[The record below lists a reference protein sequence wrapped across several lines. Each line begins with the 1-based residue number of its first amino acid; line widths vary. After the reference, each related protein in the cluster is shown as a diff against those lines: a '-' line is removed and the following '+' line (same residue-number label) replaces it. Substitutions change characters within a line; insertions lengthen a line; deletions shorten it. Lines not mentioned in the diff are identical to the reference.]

1 MSRRKCKDNASLIPP
16 VRMTA
21 PHSPSNKTLPF
32 WTAIVPLRLIG
43 GTAVL
48 ALLLALQNLF
58 HQRLNDYVL
67 QVVILAGINIIL
79 AVSLNLINGITG
91 QFSLG
96 HAGFMAIGAYVGG
109 YVSVLG
115 SERLALP
122 QPIIFTLALLAAAA
136 FSGLAGYIVGL
147 PSLRLR
153 GDYLAIV
160 TLGFG
165 EIIRVLW
172 TTVNRIQLPAP
183 FDGLNEVLGSVELGA
198 ARGFTDI
205 PLWTNFAWTFALAFL
220 CILTVRNLA
229 DSALGRSMMAVRE
242 DEIAA
247 EAAGVNT
254 TQIKVL
260 AFVISSMWAGV
271 AGALGVHLIQYA
283 NPSAFS
289 FVRSV
294 EVVVMVVLGG
304 LGSIT
309 GAAFT
314 AVLLKILEEV
324 LRSVNGA
331 FVTGLLLIA
340 LTIFWSAPRHQ
351 AMLQKNPTRGFWNW
365 LGTPALTAILWLYLY
380 IGQRDWLEA
389 NVSPLRFVIYGV
401 ILIVLMLLRPQ
412 GLMGRG
418 ELGWHLL
425 RKNKSQ
431 AQNET

>member
-1 MSRRKCKDNASLIPP
+1 MAASDSSLP
-16 VRMTA
+16 
-21 PHSPSNKTLPF
+21 NKTWPF
-32 WTAIVPLRLIG
+32 WTAIVPLRIVG
-43 GTAVL
+43 GAAVL
-48 ALLLALQNLF
+48 AVLWALQGLF
-58 HQRLNDYVL
+58 EQRLNDYVL
-67 QVVILAGINIIL
+67 QIVILAGINIIL

-115 SERLALP
+115 SARLDLP
-122 QPIIFTLALLAAAA
+122 QPVIFALALLAAAA
-136 FSGLAGYIVGL
+136 FSGLAGYVVGL

-205 PLWTNFAWTFALAFL
+205 PLWTNFVWTFALALL

-229 DSALGRSMMAVRE
+229 DSSLGRSMMAVRE

-260 AFVISSMWAGV
+260 AFVVSSMWAGV

-283 NPSAFS
+283 NPNAFN
-289 FVRSV
+289 FMRSV
-294 EVVVMVVLGG
+294 EIVVMVVLGG

-309 GAAFT
+309 GAALT

-340 LTIFWSAPRHQ
+340 LTIFWSVPRHK
-351 AMLQKNPTRGFWNW
+351 AMLHRNPTRGFFDW
-365 LGTPALTAILWLYLY
+365 LGAPGLAAVLWLYLY
-380 IGQRDWLEA
+380 IGQREWLEA
-389 NVSPLRFVIYGV
+389 NVSPLRFVIYGL
-401 ILIVLMLLRPQ
+401 ILVVLMLLRPQ
-412 GLMGRG
+412 GLLGRS

-425 RKNKSQ
+425 RKRQNP

>member
-1 MSRRKCKDNASLIPP
+1 MAASEL
-16 VRMTA
+16 
-21 PHSPSNKTLPF
+21 SPNKSPNKPLPY
-32 WTAIVPLRLIG
+32 WTVLVPLRLVG
-43 GTAVL
+43 ALAVF
-48 ALLLALQNLF
+48 AGLLALQGF
-58 HQRLNDYVL
+58 FQQRLNDYVL
-67 QVVILAGINIIL
+67 QIIILAGINIIL

-115 SERLALP
+115 QARLALP
-122 QPIIFTLALLAAAA
+122 QPLIFTLALLSAAIFA
-136 FSGLAGYIVGL
+136 GLAGYVVGL

-183 FDGLNEVLGSVELGA
+183 LDGLNNILGSVELGA

-205 PLWTNFAWTFALAFL
+205 PLWTNFAWTFGLAIL
-220 CILTVRNLA
+220 CILSVRNLA
-229 DSALGRSMMAVRE
+229 ESSFGRSMRAVRE
-242 DEIAA
+242 DEVAA

-254 TQIKVL
+254 TQVKVL
-260 AFVISSMWAGV
+260 AFVVSSMWAGV

-283 NPSAFS
+283 NPNTFN
-289 FVRSV
+289 FMKSV

-309 GAAFT
+309 GAALT

-331 FVTGLLLIA
+331 FFTGLA
-340 LTIFWSAPRHQ
+340 LFALAIYWSLPRHRV
-351 AMLQKNPTRGFWNW
+351 MLAKNRAKGLVEW
-365 LGTPALTAILWLYLY
+365 LGGPMSAIVLWLYLY
-380 IGQRDWLEA
+380 FAQREWLEA
-389 NVSPLRFVIYGV
+389 NVSPLRFVIYGL
-401 ILIVLMLLRPQ
+401 ILVVLMLLRPQ
-412 GLMGRG
+412 GLMGRA
-418 ELGWHLL
+418 EIGWHTINRLL
-425 RKNKSQ
+425 RPQ
-431 AQNET
+431 ARAAQNES

>member
-1 MSRRKCKDNASLIPP
+1 M
-16 VRMTA
+16 
-21 PHSPSNKTLPF
+21 
-32 WTAIVPLRLIG
+32 PLRIVG
-43 GTAVL
+43 VAAIFL
-48 ALLLALQNLF
+48 ALLGLQHLF
-58 HQRLNDYVL
+58 EQRINDYVL
-67 QVVILAGINIIL
+67 QIIILAGINIIL

-115 SERLALP
+115 QQRLALP
-122 QPIIFTLALLAAAA
+122 QPAIFTIALLAAAA
-136 FSGLAGYIVGL
+136 FSGLAGYVVGL

-183 FDGLNEVLGSVELGA
+183 FDGLNEILGSVELGA

-205 PLWTNFAWTFALAFL
+205 PLWTNFAWTFGLAIL

-229 DSALGRSMMAVRE
+229 ESSLGRSMRAVRE
-242 DEIAA
+242 DEVAA

-260 AFVISSMWAGV
+260 AFVVSSMWAGV

-283 NPSAFS
+283 NPNTFN
-289 FVRSV
+289 FMKSV
-294 EVVVMVVLGG
+294 EIVVMVVLGG

-309 GAAFT
+309 GAALT

-331 FVTGLLLIA
+331 FGTGLA
-340 LTIFWSAPRHQ
+340 LFALAIYWSLPRHR
-351 AMLQKNPTRGFWNW
+351 ATLRKNVTRGLFEW
-365 LGTPALTAILWLYLY
+365 LSGPVIATAVWLYLY
-380 IGQRDWLEA
+380 FGQRTWLEN
-389 NVSPLRFVIYGV
+389 NVSPLRFVIYGL
-401 ILIVLMLLRPQ
+401 ILVVLMLLRPQ
-412 GLMGRG
+412 GLMGRA
-418 ELGWHLL
+418 EIGWHLL
-425 RKNKSQ
+425 RRRQNV
-431 AQNET
+431 AQNES

>member
-1 MSRRKCKDNASLIPP
+1 MLASEL
-16 VRMTA
+16 
-21 PHSPSNKTLPF
+21 SSKNTLPY

-43 GTAVL
+43 AVAVLL
-48 ALLLALQNLF
+48 ALLGLQNLF
-58 HQRLNDYVL
+58 QQRINDYVL
-67 QVVILAGINIIL
+67 QIIILAGINIIL

-115 SERLALP
+115 QARLALP
-122 QPIIFTLALLAAAA
+122 QTMIFTISLLCAALFA
-136 FSGLAGYIVGL
+136 GLAGYVVGL

-183 FDGLNEVLGSVELGA
+183 FDGLNHILGSVELGA

-205 PLWTNFAWTFALAFL
+205 PLWTNFAWTFGLAIL

-229 DSALGRSMMAVRE
+229 ESSFGRSMRAVRE
-242 DEIAA
+242 DEVAA
-247 EAAGVNT
+247 EAAGINT

-260 AFVISSMWAGV
+260 AFVVSSMWAGV

-283 NPSAFS
+283 NPNTFN
-289 FVRSV
+289 FMKSV

-309 GAAFT
+309 GAALT

-331 FVTGLLLIA
+331 FFTGLA
-340 LTIFWSAPRHQ
+340 LFALAIYWSLPRHRITL
-351 AMLQKNPTRGFWNW
+351 AKNRAKGALEW
-365 LGTPALTAILWLYLY
+365 LGGPSFAIVLWFYLY
-380 IGQRDWLEA
+380 IFQRAWLEA
-389 NVSPLRFVIYGV
+389 NVSPLRFVIYGL
-401 ILIVLMLLRPQ
+401 ILVVLMLLRPQ
-412 GLMGRG
+412 GLLGRA
-418 ELGWHLL
+418 EIGWHLMNRFL
-425 RKNKSQ
+425 PRGRNAVQIES
-431 AQNET
+431 

>member
-1 MSRRKCKDNASLIPP
+1 MAAS
-16 VRMTA
+16 A
-21 PHSPSNKTLPF
+21 SPTKTWPF
-32 WTAIVPLRLIG
+32 WTAIVPLRLAG
-43 GTAVL
+43 GFAILAV
-48 ALLLALQNLF
+48 LLALQSLF
-58 HQRLNDYVL
+58 AQRLNDYVL

-122 QPIIFTLALLAAAA
+122 QPVIFTLALLAAAA
-136 FSGLAGYIVGL
+136 FSGLAGYMVGL

-165 EIIRVLW
+165 EIIRVLL
-172 TTVNRIQLPAP
+172 TTIDRIQLPTP
-183 FDGLNEVLGSVELGA
+183 FDGLNEILGSVELGA

-205 PLWTNFAWTFALAFL
+205 PLWTNFAWTFALAIL

-260 AFVISSMWAGV
+260 AFVISSMWAGI

-283 NPSAFS
+283 NPNAFN
-289 FVRSV
+289 FMRSV

-309 GAAFT
+309 GAAVT

-331 FVTGLLLIA
+331 FITGLLLIA
-340 LTIFWSAPRHQ
+340 LTIFWSAPRHR
-351 AMLQKNPTRGFWNW
+351 AILQKNPTRGFWDW
-365 LGTPALTAILWLYLY
+365 LSTPVIAAVIWFYLY
-380 IGQRDWLEA
+380 IGQRAWLEA
-389 NVSPLRFVIYGV
+389 NVSPLRFVIYGL

-412 GLMGRG
+412 GLLGRA
-418 ELGWHLL
+418 EIGWHLL
-425 RKNKSQ
+425 RRKQNP